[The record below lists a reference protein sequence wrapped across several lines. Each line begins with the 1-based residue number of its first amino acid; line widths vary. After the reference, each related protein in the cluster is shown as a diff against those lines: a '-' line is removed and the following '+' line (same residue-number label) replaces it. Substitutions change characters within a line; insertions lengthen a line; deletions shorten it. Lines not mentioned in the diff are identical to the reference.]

1 MAVPSGAAF
10 FTCNFTLRNPI
21 PALAFTYST
30 CLPFLFATCFLQL
43 RTSIMPYNATT
54 ALSFCQR
61 QTGRYRDG
69 ECWTLME
76 DAVVGAGG
84 TSSRTLTPRFSP
96 AASFVWGSVVAI
108 GSLQP
113 GDVLQFSGYS
123 WTKTVVTDVTNP
135 DGSGPTDTVTST
147 ENRGQP
153 QHSAMVVRVIS
164 SGIIDVIEQNIPAT
178 TGPVQTVRLV
188 LIAPAA
194 TTTTTR
200 VPDGQGGQT
209 VTVVTETHTVTAP
222 PRCYRPR

>member
-1 MAVPSGAAF
+1 LTNQNFALESPHSKFADHLIFVPSF
-10 FTCNFTLRNPI
+10 PNQRI
-21 PALAFTYST
+21 
-30 CLPFLFATCFLQL
+30 
-43 RTSIMPYNATT
+43 SIMAYNAAT
-54 ALSFCQR
+54 ALSFCQ
-61 QTGRYRDG
+61 QKTGRYRDG

-96 AASFVWGSVVAI
+96 AASFVWGNVVAV
-108 GSLQP
+108 GNLQP

-123 WTKTVVTDVTNP
+123 WTKTVVTNVTNP
-135 DGSGPTDTVTST
+135 DGSGGVDTATDTQT
-147 ENRGQP
+147 RGQP

-164 SGIIDVIEQNIPAT
+164 SGIVDVIEQNIPPT

-188 LIAPAA
+188 LVAPQS
-194 TTTTTR
+194 TTNTTR

-209 VTVVTETHTVTAP
+209 VTVVTESHVVTAP